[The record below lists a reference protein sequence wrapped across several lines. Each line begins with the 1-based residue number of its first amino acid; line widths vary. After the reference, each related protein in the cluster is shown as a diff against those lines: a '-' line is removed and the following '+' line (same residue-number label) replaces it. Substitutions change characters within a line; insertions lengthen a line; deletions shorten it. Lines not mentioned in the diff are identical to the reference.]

1 LFKRLINNMQ
11 IPYRKSDK
19 VPRNKVDAKITLAK
33 YEELKR
39 NLDYFKNDLRPLLMA
54 EVKELSTTGDYSENA
69 GYQSA
74 KFRLRQINDKINK
87 IEDILARSEIIRPNQ
102 NNKIEI
108 GNTVDIEIDGVMKK
122 YQILGS
128 LETNPSKG
136 LISYN
141 SPLGSLLLNKKIG
154 DIVELKNNNK
164 IKKYLIK
171 NIK

>member
-1 LFKRLINNMQ
+1 MQ
-11 IPYRKSDK
+11 TPYRKSDK
-19 VPRNKVDAKITLAK
+19 IPRNKVDAKITLAK
-33 YEELKR
+33 FEELKR
-39 NLDYFKNDLRPLLMA
+39 NLDYLKNNLRPILMA

-74 KFRLRQINDKINK
+74 KFKLRQTNNKINK
-87 IEDILARSEIIRPNQ
+87 IEDILVRSEIIKPNQ
-102 NNKIEI
+102 NNNIEI
-108 GNTVDIEIDGVMKK
+108 GNIVELEIDGVRKK

-141 SPLGSLLLNKKIG
+141 SPLGSLLLNKKVG

-164 IKKYLIK
+164 TKKYLIK
-171 NIK
+171 DII

>member
-1 LFKRLINNMQ
+1 MQ
-11 IPYRKSDK
+11 TPYRKSDK
-19 VPRNKVDAKITLAK
+19 LPRNKVDAKITLAK
-33 YEELKR
+33 YEELKK
-39 NLDYFKNDLRPLLMA
+39 NLDYLKNNLRPILMN

-74 KFRLRQINDKINK
+74 KFKLRQTNDKINK
-87 IEDILARSEIIRPNQ
+87 IEDILTRSEIIKPNQ
-102 NNKIEI
+102 NSKIEI
-108 GNTVDIEIDGVMKK
+108 GNTVELEIDGIIKK

-141 SPLGSLLLNKKIG
+141 SPLGSLLLNKQVG
-154 DIVELKNNNK
+154 DVIEFKNNNK

-171 NIK
+171 NII

>member
-1 LFKRLINNMQ
+1 MQ
-11 IPYRKSDK
+11 TPYRKSDK
-19 VPRNKVDAKITLAK
+19 IPRNKVDAKITLNK
-33 YEELKR
+33 FEELKR
-39 NLDYFKNDLRPLLMA
+39 NLDYLKNNIRPVLMA

-74 KFRLRQINDKINK
+74 KFKLRQTNDKINK
-87 IEDILARSEIIRPNQ
+87 IEDILTRSEIIKTDQ
-102 NNKIEI
+102 NNTVEI
-108 GNTVDIEIDGVMKK
+108 GNTVEIEIDGVIKK

-154 DIVELKNNNK
+154 DIVELKNNTK
-164 IKKYLIK
+164 TKKYRIK
-171 NIK
+171 NIE